1 MKPLRSVPFV
11 FVGLVGLL
19 LASACPGGLQS
30 RVCVE
35 YFELAEQCAAKAEP
49 VQAEALRSVARLAR
63 EGFEKQNKPRVEESC
78 AAMLKTLKADAAC
91 K

>member
-1 MKPLRSVPFV
+1 MKPLRSVPFL
-11 FVGLVGLL
+11 FVGLL

-35 YFELAEQCAAKAEP
+35 YFEQAEQCAAKAEP
-49 VQAEALRSVARLAR
+49 AKAEALRSIARLAR
-63 EGFEKQNKPRVEESC
+63 EGFEKQQNKPGVEESC
-78 AAMLKTLKADAAC
+78 AGMLKTLKADAAC